1 MMTARNVHSG
11 LTARLAMA
19 IVRDETASVHAQ
31 PVIDQRAT
39 AIVRDETA
47 TAPSA
52 VSVHQGAMVTVPYVI
67 QIVRDETA
75 TAPSVAFRATDHAVT
90 LIALTAT
97 PLRENTANLAPIRPR
112 W

>member
-31 PVIDQRAT
+31 PAIDPRAT
-39 AIVRDETA
+39 EIAHAAMVTV
-47 TAPSA
+47 PSA
-52 VSVHQGAMVTVPYVI
+52 VSVHQGAMVT
-67 QIVRDETA
+67 
-75 TAPSVAFRATDHAVT
+75 APSVVFRATDHVVT